1 MILIVRII
9 GIVIS
14 LIGLAFL
21 INPALMKKFI
31 SFMKKADRIYAIG
44 VLRLILGTI
53 FIMAATAANC
63 SAVITVIGI
72 LMVIGG
78 VLVFALGKNRVTA
91 VMEWYLKMP
100 DSNMRLFAIVPV
112 LLGTLILFSA

>member
-63 SAVITVIGI
+63 SAVITGI